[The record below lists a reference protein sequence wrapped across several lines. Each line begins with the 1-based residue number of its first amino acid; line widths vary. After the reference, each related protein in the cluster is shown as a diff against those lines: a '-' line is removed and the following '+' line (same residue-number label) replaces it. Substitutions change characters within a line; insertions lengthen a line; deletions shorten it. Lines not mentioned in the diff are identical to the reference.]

1 VIDPNDTPAKKTAEA
16 EFMADERAMIATLMA
31 GTGAMRAASTKYLP
45 KAPAESDDAYEY
57 RLAVSTLYNGMR
69 RTVETMSGKPF
80 SEPIK
85 LGDDMPSQIVEWC
98 DDVDLQ
104 GRDLHA
110 FAHSVFADALAN
122 GISHVL
128 VDYPPVDAA
137 AVTQLE
143 RAAIGARPYF
153 VHLKHDQITG
163 WRSER
168 INGVETLTQLRF
180 LESVNV
186 PTGVWTVAAVQQ
198 VRVLEPTKW
207 STYRQNE
214 RGEWVLYEEG
224 VVTLG
229 KIPLATTYCDRQ
241 GYMQARPPLLDLAW
255 LNIEHWQSSS
265 DQSNILHVAR
275 VPILFAA
282 GFDDGALKIGA
293 GSVVSNDEPAATL
306 KYVEHSGAAIAAG
319 RTSIKDLEER
329 MSLAGAQLLMHKPGA
344 RTATEKAIDSADA
357 DCALSLMTRNHEDTI
372 DLALQFMADWENLG
386 KAGEVEL
393 TGEIGGPEE
402 TEFAGLMRARELG
415 LLSAETVFS
424 EMQRR
429 GLLSDDITW
438 EDEAARI
445 KVEGPPL
452 AIGTKFEAQGGSG
465 AAASVPGAPAAQPGA
480 TPPASGAP
488 AVAHPA
494 AAPVHAAPPAPIDF
508 SPLIDAMHELAA
520 SLQPQDLTPLIEA
533 MNARESSMTMEM
545 DCTPIAEAVAEA
557 IKSIPAPV
565 VNIPAQ
571 PAHTINVDATTT
583 VNQPEQPAPVV
594 NIQHAPIQVDGPT
607 VNVTPAAVNVAAP
620 VVNVQPPAV
629 TVEAPTVNV
638 APPAITVESPT
649 INVQPAPAQRTGS
662 VTFEQD
668 ADGNIT
674 GATLE

>member
-1 VIDPNDTPAKKTAEA
+1 
-16 EFMADERAMIATLMA
+16 MADERAMIATLMA

-452 AIGTKFEAQGGSG
+452 AIGTKFEAQGG
-465 AAASVPGAPAAQPGA
+465 VGAPATAGVLPMPG
-480 TPPASGAP
+480 TPMKAGAELTAGKAAGGANTGANAGGDAP
-488 AVAHPA
+488 HPA
-494 AAPVHAAPPAPIDF
+494 MPAPQHAPIDF

-594 NIQHAPIQVDGPT
+594 NIQQAPIQVDGPT